1 MMRIVSLGH
10 GGGVP
15 NPYGNTNF
23 LIYPDGQDPW
33 LLDCGPDTARKILQ
47 EEIPVQGILLTHLHD
62 DHSGG
67 LKSLAYNDKYKTG
80 FRRKLVYP
88 ARLQEG
94 LDQQFCEMQY
104 FSAHYKL
111 DRDWSAYFQP
121 QSMHPCTWVDLGGA
135 SATPF
140 PVHHGLWSVDTD
152 DRDTSI
158 PSQYEMPAFGWI
170 VQSKGGDRVM
180 FSGDTYEPVD
190 YLVDWLQKPTNRY
203 CIHDV
208 QFYDNGNNGS
218 HVHCPY
224 KHLRD
229 AVPADLRHKVLL
241 THYGAT
247 LPSEA
252 RVDGFGYLEGL
263 GEVYVR

>member
-1 MMRIVSLGH
+1 MCVLNCVS
-10 GGGVP
+10 
-15 NPYGNTNF
+15 
-23 LIYPDGQDPW
+23 
-33 LLDCGPDTARKILQ
+33 
-47 EEIPVQGILLTHLHD
+47 
-62 DHSGG
+62 
-67 LKSLAYNDKYKTG
+67 
-80 FRRKLVYP
+80 FRER
-88 ARLQEG
+88 
-94 LDQQFCEMQY
+94 
-104 FSAHYKL
+104 
-111 DRDWSAYFQP
+111 
-121 QSMHPCTWVDLGGA
+121 
-135 SATPF
+135 
-140 PVHHGLWSVDTD
+140 HHGLWSVDTD

-170 VQSKGGDRVM
+170 IQSEGGDRVM

-190 YLVDWLQKPTNRY
+190 YLVDWLQKPSNRY
-203 CIHDV
+203 CVHDV

-247 LPSEA
+247 LSPEA
-252 RVDGFGYLEGL
+252 RVDGFGYLEGG